1 MLLQNLPNFDV
12 ASLGYCML
20 RQSIVVPNEVDLL
33 TSSYSLGGT
42 STSILEH
49 RREHLTQL
57 VFVFENRRSPHHG
70 HELKHQHVY
79 ARGGAVEVS
88 HNGPL

>member
-1 MLLQNLPNFDV
+1 M
-12 ASLGYCML
+12 S
-20 RQSIVVPNEVDLL
+20 RQSIEVANEVDLS
-33 TSSYSLGGT
+33 TSSYSLEGT

-49 RREHLTQL
+49 RRKHLIQL

-70 HELKHQHVY
+70 HELKHQHVH